1 MTTSSLLQGSKTAD
15 ALKQLIANESES
27 FQRYSYYA
35 ELAKKAG
42 LEQTADVL
50 TATARNEGEHA
61 HRGLEFLLGK
71 ADTSRF
77 LVNAAEREKRE
88 RTETFAGI
96 ESVAR
101 SEGFD
106 EIADYFVE
114 VSRAA
119 ERQEQMVRLLHDAL
133 SHGQTL
139 EGRTV
144 SYSAVDMAQVLLPDQ
159 SNAAGYVHGGE
170 LMKVMDNAAWVVACR
185 HARKNGV
192 TANVEEMNFHSRV
205 KVGDLVLM
213 HARII
218 YAGRT
223 SMEVRIDVE
232 TEDLFTGRKVKALT
246 AYFTVVAIDA
256 YGNPASVPPLI
267 VSTKEEED
275 LYAEGKARYETR
287 KKLRQSNRTKGA

>member
-1 MTTSSLLQGSKTAD
+1 MTTHPLLKGSKTAD
-15 ALKQLIANESES
+15 ALKHMIANESES

-50 TATARNEGEHA
+50 TATAHNEGEHA
-61 HRGLEFLLGK
+61 RRGLEFLLGK
-71 ADTSRF
+71 ADASKF
-77 LVNAAEREKRE
+77 LDNAAEREKRE
-88 RTETFAGI
+88 RTESFVDF
-96 ESVAR
+96 ESIAR
-101 SEGFD
+101 AEGFN
-106 EIADYFVE
+106 EIADYFIE
-114 VSRAA
+114 VTTAA
-119 ERQEQMVRLLHDAL
+119 ERQEYMVRLLRDAL

-159 SNAAGYVHGGE
+159 SNVAGYVHGGE

-205 KVGDLVLM
+205 KIGDLVLM

-232 TEDLFTGRKVKALT
+232 TEDLFTGRKVMALT
-246 AYFTVVAIDA
+246 GYFTVVAIDA
-256 YGNPASVPPLI
+256 YGNPATVPPLI
-267 VSTKEEED
+267 VSTNEEEA
-275 LYAEGKARYETR
+275 LYAEGKARYEAR
-287 KKLRQSNRTKGA
+287 KKSRKAREMKGD

>member
-1 MTTSSLLQGSKTAD
+1 MTTPSGLHGSRTAE
-15 ALKQLIANESES
+15 ALKQAIANESES

-35 ELAKKAG
+35 ERAKKGG
-42 LEQTADVL
+42 LEQSADVL
-50 TATARNEGEHA
+50 ASTARNEAEHA
-61 HRGLEFLLGK
+61 HRGLEFLLGQ
-71 ADTSRF
+71 ADITTLLDS
-77 LVNAAEREKRE
+77 AAERENRE
-88 RTETFAGI
+88 RTGAFVGFED
-96 ESVAR
+96 VAR

-106 EIADYFVE
+106 EIADYFRDVMN
-114 VSRAA
+114 AA
-119 ERQEQMVRLLHDAL
+119 EKQEYMVRLLRDAL

-144 SYSAVDMAQVLLPDQ
+144 GYSAVDMAQVLLPDQ
-159 SNAAGYVHGGE
+159 SNVAGYVHGGE

-205 KVGDLVLM
+205 RVGDLVLL
-213 HARII
+213 HARIT

-232 TEDLFTGRKVKALT
+232 TEDLFTGNRVKALT

-256 YGNPASVPPLI
+256 HGTPATVPPLI
-267 VSTKEEED
+267 VSTDEEAE
-275 LYAEGKARYETR
+275 LYEEGKARYEAR
-287 KKLRQSNRTKGA
+287 KKSRQSKGTKGA

>member
-1 MTTSSLLQGSKTAD
+1 MTTTVQLKGSRTAD

-27 FQRYSYYA
+27 FQRYSFYA

-61 HRGLEFLLGK
+61 HRGLEFLLGR
-71 ADTSRF
+71 ADASRF
-77 LVNAAEREKRE
+77 LDNAAEREKRE
-88 RTETFAGI
+88 RTESFVEFEGI
-96 ESVAR
+96 AR
-101 SEGFD
+101 AEGFD
-106 EIADYFVE
+106 EIADYFHE
-114 VSRAA
+114 VTSAA
-119 ERQEQMVRLLHDAL
+119 EKQEYMLRLLRNAL

-159 SNAAGYVHGGE
+159 SNVAGYVHGGE

-205 KVGDLVLM
+205 RIGDLVLM
-213 HARII
+213 HARIT

-232 TEDLFTGRKVKALT
+232 TEDLFTGRKVQALT

-267 VSTKEEED
+267 VSTDEEER
-275 LYAEGKARYETR
+275 LYAEGKARYEAR
-287 KKLRQSNRTKGA
+287 KEARQAKEMKGG